1 VTAPYS
7 REFSII
13 DLALADQRDMSAA
26 ERFSNLSEADRTVKT
41 VYRNLIPLTRPKT
54 GEQYAFVVDMDRCSG
69 CKACVSACHSLNGLE
84 EGEMWRSVGTIIGE
98 ESPYLQTVTSSCH
111 HCVDPACAAGCP
123 VHAYEK
129 DASTGIV
136 RHLDDQCIGCQYC
149 VLKCPYDVPKYSKT
163 KGIVRKCDMC
173 HSRLA
178 VGEAPACAQACPHQA
193 IRIEIVGGN
202 HIRAAGAALGA
213 RMIAGAFPSSYTL
226 PTTKYISAKDSP
238 SRIRSACT
246 DSLRLEDPHWPLIWM
261 LVLTQMS
268 VGVNLV
274 SSFLLLTNN
283 SAPIPALLLSSNLTL
298 IVGLITSVFHLGRP
312 LKAWRAFLG
321 WRRSWMSREIL
332 AFTVYAT
339 LTALFLFLPRNL
351 ALALVTVLAGL
362 GCVFASAM
370 IYVDTRRP
378 GWSAKS
384 VFPSFFGTTLLLG
397 PTLGGAICGWFAP
410 GLVPALATIATI
422 VRTAL
427 FSWRFSTLIASRSP
441 IFRLAPRTRPA
452 AIGLFLVSTLF
463 SVLAIFNYAQQGPWW
478 GWIACV
484 STISGQVLDRWMFF
498 VGTPAPRMPGAFSP

>member
-7 REFSII
+7 KDFSII

-26 ERFSNLSEADRTVKT
+26 ERFSNFHDTAHTSRSA
-41 VYRNLIPLTRPKT
+41 YRNLIPLTRPKA

-84 EGEMWRSVGTIIGE
+84 EGEMWRNVGTIIGE

-123 VHAYEK
+123 VLAYEK
-129 DASTGIV
+129 DSSTGIV

-149 VLKCPYDVPKYSKT
+149 VLKCPYDVPKYSKA

-178 VGEAPACAQACPHQA
+178 VGEAPACAQACPHEA
-193 IRIEIVGGN
+193 IRIEIVGQN
-202 HIRAAGAALGA
+202 LVRAASLAPDA

-246 DSLRLEDPHWPLIWM
+246 DSLRLEHPHWPLIWM
-261 LVLTQMS
+261 LILTQMS
-268 VGVNLV
+268 VGIQLV
-274 SSFLLLTNN
+274 SSV
-283 SAPIPALLLSSNLTL
+283 LLLSGHSTPVTELSIAAGITL
-298 IVGLITSVFHLGRP
+298 IAGLITSVFHLGRP

-332 AFTVYAT
+332 AFSVYAAFAT
-339 LTALFLFLPRNL
+339 SVLVSSRNL
-351 ALALVTVLAGL
+351 ALTLATTVVGL
-362 GCVFASAM
+362 CSVLTSAM
-370 IYVDTRRP
+370 IYIDTRRP

-384 VFPSFFGTTLLLG
+384 VFPSFFGTTFLLG
-397 PTLGGAICGWFAP
+397 PTVGGAICGWFAP
-410 GLVPALATIATI
+410 ILAPALATVAII
-422 VRTAL
+422 VRTGL
-427 FSWRFSTLIASRSP
+427 FSWRFSTLVASESP
-441 IFRLAPRTRPA
+441 IFRLARGTRPA

-463 SVLAIFNYAQQGPWW
+463 SILAIFNYAQLGPWW
-478 GWIACV
+478 GSIACI
-484 STISGQVLDRWMFF
+484 STITAQILDRWMFF